1 MRNAA
6 WGRAITCGVLIVLF
20 STISLV
26 FSAAAAD
33 LQVTI
38 KGIRSDAGEILIALY
53 DTPAGFD
60 SAIGNSAIRGLMPD
74 SGHIVGAAIRA
85 KRGEQST
92 VFTQLQPG
100 RYALFVIHDENDDG
114 RLNRNAVGVPIEGYG
129 FGNNAQASLSAPS
142 FDAAAITVG
151 NADIGAAVA
160 LVYPTVPSA
169 EDQKDYNKFIGN
181 GGSRTQQR

>member
-1 MRNAA
+1 MTLPPVSTALSATPRYV
-6 WGRAITCGVLIVLF
+6 GSCQTVAIL
-20 STISLV
+20 S
-26 FSAAAAD
+26 
-33 LQVTI
+33 
-38 KGIRSDAGEILIALY
+38 R
-53 DTPAGFD
+53 
-60 SAIGNSAIRGLMPD
+60 
-74 SGHIVGAAIRA
+74 AAIRA

-100 RYALFVIHDENDDG
+100 RYALFVIHDVNDDG

-181 GGSRTQQR
+181 GSSRTQQR

>member
-6 WGRAITCGVLIVLF
+6 RGRAMACGVLIVLF

-33 LQVTI
+33 LPVTI
-38 KGIRSDAGEILIALY
+38 KGIRSDAGKILIALY
-53 DTPAGFD
+53 DTPAGFEG
-60 SAIGNSAIRGLMPD
+60 AIGNSAIRGLMPY
-74 SGHIVGAAIRA
+74 SGRLIGTAIRA

-92 VFTQLQPG
+92 VFTLLQPG
-100 RYALFVIHDENDDG
+100 QYALFVIHDENDDG

-129 FGNNAQASLSAPS
+129 FGARAFLSAPS

-151 NADIGAAVA
+151 EADISAAVT

-169 EDQKDYNKFIGN
+169 EDQEDYNKFIGN
-181 GGSRTQQR
+181 GSSRTQQR